1 MNKKILS
8 IIFSLFLVGVFSISC
23 SNSDKTGSGNNTD
36 NTGSGNNTD
45 NTGNGETTKGI
56 EQFNGNTYVS
66 TETFD
71 AIKAGSTT
79 KVYLW
84 VSVKDNKVGITNEA
98 NNKTL
103 SGSYFPI
110 YMDVTGSST
119 DYSFSH
125 HSYFYINGSAQGTL
139 KFSSDGSS
147 VTVNFTK
154 NAAMPSIEGQNIVCN
169 KK

>member
-56 EQFNGNTYVS
+56 EQYNGNTYVS
-66 TETFD
+66 ENRFNY
-71 AIKAGSTT
+71 KNSQ
-79 KVYLW
+79 VYLW

-98 NNKTL
+98 SNKTL

-119 DYSFSH
+119 DYTFDSGDS
-125 HSYFYINGSAQGTL
+125 ILAGTL
-139 KFSSDGSS
+139 KFTDTS
-147 VTVNFTK
+147 VTVRLTK
-154 NAAMPSIEGQNIVCN
+154 NKAMPSIEGQNIVCN

>member
-56 EQFNGNTYVS
+56 EQFNGSTYVS
-66 TETFD
+66 TETLD
-71 AIKAGSTT
+71 VSKAGSTI

-125 HSYFYINGSAQGTL
+125 HSSAQGTL